1 MKRGRKSKIRSKSAK
16 AKKKVLL
23 TRHVMPEN
31 HECFVSLVFER
42 HDWSNKS
49 KKRGVRQQQQEGTE
63 FRLGV
68 RNGQMFVDDQ
78 PFKLHP
84 SSAQLGYDH
93 FFEVTGDQMEH
104 QYGFPQ
110 GPIYDILGGT
120 ETDEML
126 GGFVWALLVG
136 LDMPSQKKYT
146 LTTSSEL
153 CYGETRVWKLNT
165 REPYVTDVAHKMF
178 KIYRNMTIAET
189 RWTKELHLKW
199 QHRV

>member
-78 PFKLHP
+78 PF
-84 SSAQLGYDH
+84 
-93 FFEVTGDQMEH
+93 
-104 QYGFPQ
+104 
-110 GPIYDILGGT
+110 
-120 ETDEML
+120 
-126 GGFVWALLVG
+126 
-136 LDMPSQKKYT
+136 
-146 LTTSSEL
+146 
-153 CYGETRVWKLNT
+153 
-165 REPYVTDVAHKMF
+165 
-178 KIYRNMTIAET
+178 
-189 RWTKELHLKW
+189 
-199 QHRV
+199 